1 MVHLLNLHQVECK
14 QQQHDGDGHM
24 VSIFITKV
32 RHLETLSVNCDCVWA
47 PSIDVGP
54 PLLVRLWC
62 LHPHRESFC
71 IQSILNTRVE
81 TTVSDGRGIYV
92 VRNKPSG
99 GSRAVMVHQLNKS
112 SWVPPS
118 VHLEVSQAGIK
129 KASIYQLKN
138 MIFVQSPEWI
148 LAICISANHRYSCD
162 LSFFWFLLFRLEIF
176 LKVPEKCSVVS
187 PVTNV
192 KTHFWTVVTWHSTTI
207 PSTRYVHT
215 VKLIS
220 LSKVSWY
227 NLSAWCTQNI
237 R

>member
-1 MVHLLNLHQVECK
+1 MSSPTPRKFLHTVDFK
-14 QQQHDGDGHM
+14 Y
-24 VSIFITKV
+24 S
-32 RHLETLSVNCDCVWA
+32 W
-47 PSIDVGP
+47 
-54 PLLVRLWC
+54 
-62 LHPHRESFC
+62 
-71 IQSILNTRVE
+71 VE

-148 LAICISANHRYSCD
+148 LAIYISANHRYSCD

-192 KTHFWTVVTWHSTTI
+192 KTHFWTVVTWQTSRLLLHHHPLHQVCSHTETYHS
-207 PSTRYVHT
+207 
-215 VKLIS
+215 VK
-220 LSKVSWY
+220 
-227 NLSAWCTQNI
+227 SADI
-237 R
+237 IYLHDVRKI